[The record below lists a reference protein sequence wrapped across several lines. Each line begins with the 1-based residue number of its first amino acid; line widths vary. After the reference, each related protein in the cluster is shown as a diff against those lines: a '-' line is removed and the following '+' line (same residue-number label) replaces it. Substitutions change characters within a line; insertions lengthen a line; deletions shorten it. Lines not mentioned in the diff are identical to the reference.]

1 MKELRKAEIFAND
14 ELAGY
19 LTQYE
24 NKYVFF
30 YEDEYIKTGSPIGCH
45 YPLTKQPFETE
56 ELPYFFLNLAP
67 EGWMLN
73 MLRKKHHIP
82 VDDIFGILL
91 ISGREM
97 VGAISIRPCS
107 SSSSLK

>member
-19 LTQYE
+19 LTEYE
-24 NKYVFF
+24 NKYVFV
-30 YEDEYIKTGSPIGCH
+30 YEGEYIKTGSPIGCH
-45 YPLTKQPFETE
+45 YPLTNQQYETE

-67 EGWMLN
+67 EGWMLD
-73 MLRKKHHIP
+73 MLSKKHDIP
-82 VDDIFGILL
+82 TDDIFGILL
-91 ISGREM
+91 ISGWEM

-107 SSSSLK
+107 SYSTLK